1 MVNSLIDKEAR
12 DCLDKNAYKKKSF
25 NLTTDELL
33 PMWIYVIINA
43 DLPNILSEKCILQ
56 DFTLKISLNENDFIL
71 ILFIQAIES
80 FRKDNLTNNRYS
92 NITPIIIQTSTIIPE
107 PQSESYANTRSQS
120 MVSNKSTATT
130 NEGGLFNSIKGI
142 FK

>member
-1 MVNSLIDKEAR
+1 
-12 DCLDKNAYKKKSF
+12 
-25 NLTTDELL
+25 
-33 PMWIYVIINA
+33 MWIYVIINA

-120 MVSNKSTATT
+120 MVSNRSTATT